1 MTLNQQSAQNH
12 SLDIYIII
20 SNWKL
25 LHVSI
30 HMGQSSG
37 NQTKAITHK
46 NKLSTFVHSW
56 YGVKEYNS

>member
-20 SNWKL
+20 SYWAL
-25 LHVSI
+25 LHVSV
-30 HMGQSSG
+30 HKGQPSG
-37 NQTKAITHK
+37 NQTKAIPHI

-56 YGVKEYNS
+56 YGVKE